1 MCRFRWIVYGCKCI
15 WLSICKNPWCVFP
28 LPSLQSRHVHMDSL
42 REHRE
47 VGGAASSS
55 SGEMKERN
63 RGGEGNSPRPCAQLM
78 PERDTLH
85 AFDFPTDSVAWTLIS
100 YQRRTQKG
108 SWTWG
113 HLPSRDIT
121 DMALLPS
128 ASLGTHI
135 PSVPLS
141 MCSSGNRTA
150 RLASAFWT
158 LGNRGWNEL
167 QGVGLVPEGVLS
179 TS

>member
-1 MCRFRWIVYGCKCI
+1 MQVYLTFYLQKSMMCISTAFPVLARSHGF
-15 WLSICKNPWCVFP
+15 SPWA
-28 LPSLQSRHVHMDSL
+28 SW
-42 REHRE
+42 
-47 VGGAASSS
+47 GGWAASSS

-63 RGGEGNSPRPCAQLM
+63 RDGEGNSPRPCAQLM

-85 AFDFPTDSVAWTLIS
+85 AFDFPTDPTAWTLIS
-100 YQRRTQKG
+100 YQMRAQKG

-113 HLPSRDIT
+113 HLPSRAIT
-121 DMALLPS
+121 DMVLLPS

-135 PSVPLS
+135 PSVPHS
-141 MCSSGNRTA
+141 GCSSGNRTA

-167 QGVGLVPEGVLS
+167 QGIGLVPEGVLS